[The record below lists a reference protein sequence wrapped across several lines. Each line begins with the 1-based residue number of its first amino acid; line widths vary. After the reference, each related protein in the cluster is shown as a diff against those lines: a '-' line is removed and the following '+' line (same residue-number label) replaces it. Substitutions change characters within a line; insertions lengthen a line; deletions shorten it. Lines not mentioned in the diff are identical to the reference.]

1 MRHTLLHRWTTF
13 VKEGGGSDA
22 GILIPFTGEGVGWGR
37 GRGRMW
43 QLSDVP
49 PSPLGETSEAAG
61 LVQRCKSRQRGSPL
75 SQNGALAVS
84 DVLINF

>member
-1 MRHTLLHRWTTF
+1 
-13 VKEGGGSDA
+13 
-22 GILIPFTGEGVGWGR
+22 
-37 GRGRMW
+37 MW